1 MLLLIILAIIVLF
14 ILSLNVPF
22 MILLL
27 IFSIFVLVI
36 LQYQKSRKIHQ
47 ELQEI
52 RRHLG
57 LMNSNEQE
65 NFDLE
70 HEISRLDKLDEAE
83 LEKINEQIEEELEK
97 TNITK
102 HNPDNK

>member
-27 IFSIFVLVI
+27 ISSIFVLVI

-83 LEKINEQIEEELEK
+83 LEKINEQIEKELEK

>member
-1 MLLLIILAIIVLF
+1 MLLLIIVAIIILF

-27 IFSIFVLVI
+27 ISSIFVLVI
-36 LQYQKSRKIHQ
+36 SQYHKSRKIHQ
-47 ELQEI
+47 ELKEI

-57 LMNSNEQE
+57 LMNSKEKE

-70 HEISRLDKLDEAE
+70 HEISQLDKLDEAE
-83 LEKINEQIEEELEK
+83 LEKINEQIEKELEK
-97 TNITK
+97 TNITE

>member
-1 MLLLIILAIIVLF
+1 
-14 ILSLNVPF
+14 
-22 MILLL
+22 
-27 IFSIFVLVI
+27 
-36 LQYQKSRKIHQ
+36 
-47 ELQEI
+47 
-52 RRHLG
+52 
-57 LMNSNEQE
+57 MNSNEQE

-97 TNITK
+97 TNIIK